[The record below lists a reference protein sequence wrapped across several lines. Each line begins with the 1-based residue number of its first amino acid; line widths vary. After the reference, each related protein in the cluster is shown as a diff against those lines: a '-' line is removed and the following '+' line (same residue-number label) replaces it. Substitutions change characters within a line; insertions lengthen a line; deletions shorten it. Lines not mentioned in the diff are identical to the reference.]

1 MSPARSVHSAE
12 EFMTLVGA
20 GLQLRAR
27 QATAVHSDSSRS
39 HLVVTATLTR
49 AASPHSTGEWHLRP
63 ARGP

>member
-1 MSPARSVHSAE
+1 
-12 EFMTLVGA
+12 MTLVGA

-39 HLVVTATLTR
+39 HLVVTLTLTR
-49 AASPHSTGEWHLRP
+49 AASSHSTGEWHLRP